1 MKRLVKQCENINTHD
16 KEVVDTNMLDMSN
29 MIELD
34 QLSEADIRHDRCTRC
49 KYNPLKRENGFK
61 ICPKCRSV
69 YKMVDGQGYEVII
82 EK

>member
-1 MKRLVKQCENINTHD
+1 
-16 KEVVDTNMLDMSN
+16 

-69 YKMVDGQGYEVII
+69 YKMDDGKGYEVII